1 MTTQIDV
8 YKEWLGIPE
17 GDRPPDHYQLL
28 RLVQF
33 EDDVEK
39 IRKNYKKLNGHVRK
53 YATGNYYLQ
62 SQDLLNELAK
72 AMLCLTDPERKQEYD
87 ESLGRVFDDAAKDV
101 LGRKPLPK
109 VLQDWGIIERAQ
121 ARELEEFADKR
132 GLSLR
137 DAAVQMKMTDLE
149 TATKALAVELGRSYL
164 EIEDMLPDD
173 TVLDQVPRQLVKQH
187 SFLPLFIDD
196 DKLLIACSD
205 EPDHH
210 LEEDLR
216 VRFGMPSRAV
226 IASPLAINQA
236 IAKYYAPGARNESA
250 ADTKSKSG
258 KTAKPVNKAKDKS
271 AQKSDAAP
279 RMDADQKYMLEIL
292 FSCWAIIGA
301 VVVDQFVMKT
311 LVLPQSWSYSSFIL
325 TFFAVIG
332 VGTYWFSLR
341 KKS

>member
-39 IRKNYKKLNGHVRK
+39 IRKNYKKLNAHVRK

-72 AMLCLTDPERKQEYD
+72 AMLCLTDPERKLEYD
-87 ESLGRVFDDAAKDV
+87 ESQGREFGESRKDILGRRPFA
-101 LGRKPLPK
+101 R
-109 VLQDWGIIERAQ
+109 VLQEWGVIERPQ
-121 ARELEEFADKR
+121 AKELEDFAEKR

-164 EIEDMLPDD
+164 EIDDMLPDD

-196 DKLLIACSD
+196 DMLLVACSD

-216 VRFGMPSRAV
+216 VRFGIPTRAV

-236 IAKYYAPGARNESA
+236 IAKYYAPGARTEPA
-250 ADTKSKSG
+250 AVKGKS
-258 KTAKPVNKAKDKS
+258 KTAKPVNKPKDKS
-271 AQKSDAAP
+271 APKTDAAP
-279 RMDADQKYMLEIL
+279 QNIDSDQKFMIEIL
-292 FSCWAIIGA
+292 VSCWALIGA
-301 VVVDQFVMKT
+301 VVVDQFVIKA
-311 LVLPQSWSYSSFIL
+311 LLPQTWAYSSFFL
-325 TFFAVIG
+325 TVLATIG
-332 VGTYWFSLR
+332 VGTYWFALR
-341 KKS
+341 KK

>member
-1 MTTQIDV
+1 MTTEIDV

-39 IRKNYKKLNGHVRK
+39 IRKNYKKLNAHVRK

-87 ESLGRVFDDAAKDV
+87 ESQGREFDEAAKDV
-101 LGRKPLPK
+101 LGRKPLAK

-121 ARELEEFADKR
+121 AKELEDFADKR

-137 DAAVQMKMTDLE
+137 DAAVQMKMTDIE

-173 TVLDQVPRQLVKQH
+173 SVLDQVPRQLVKQH

-196 DKLLIACSD
+196 DMLLVACSD

-216 VRFGMPSRAV
+216 VRFGTHLRAV

-236 IAKYYAPGARNESA
+236 IAKYYAPGARSESA
-250 ADTKSKSG
+250 ADTKTKSG
-258 KTAKPVNKAKDKS
+258 KTGKPVNKPKEKTAKKS
-271 AQKSDAAP
+271 ADAPAADSEQKF
-279 RMDADQKYMLEIL
+279 MMELL
-292 FSCWAIIGA
+292 FSCWAIIGS

-311 LVLPQSWSYSSFIL
+311 LVLPQSWAYSSYIL
-325 TFFAVIG
+325 TVFAVIG
-332 VGTYWFSLR
+332 VGTYWFALR
-341 KKS
+341 KK